1 MIPLTKLDGQVLWVN
16 PHQLETLEERP
27 GTTSLHFLSGKL
39 VVVQETALEVQ
50 SKILAYRRALGIF
63 KNEE

>member
-39 VVVQETALEVQ
+39 VVVQESALVVQ
-50 SKILAYRRALGIF
+50 EKILAYRRALGIF